1 MPSVRITLNE
11 EQQTTLKE
19 LLEDV
24 LRGYYSESNIENMN
38 VSFDER
44 FDMRMTQIILDSI
57 LKKLP

>member
-1 MPSVRITLNE
+1 MPSIRITLNE